1 MTQIGA
7 NQLKKKSL
15 SLLHPA
21 YPLKKKT
28 NQNPKKTTKKQP
40 TPKKLKPPQHIN
52 LRKCVTCEGM
62 FCCHIAFSLFLKE
75 R

>member
-7 NQLKKKSL
+7 NQLKKKKSVPVAPRL
-15 SLLHPA
+15 P
-21 YPLKKKT
+21 PEKKT